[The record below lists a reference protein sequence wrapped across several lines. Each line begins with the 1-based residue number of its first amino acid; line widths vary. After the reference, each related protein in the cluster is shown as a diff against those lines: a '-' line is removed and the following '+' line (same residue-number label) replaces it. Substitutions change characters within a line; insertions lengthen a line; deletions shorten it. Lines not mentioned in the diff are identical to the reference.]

1 MKFRFL
7 ISILAASALAGAA
20 SAQTSNPGTKNF
32 KMIIDGG
39 ETPGVAG
46 FAIDFERN
54 ADIAYSPRRVV
65 APANAPRLTLNLTPK
80 GLNALSSWLNDAGN
94 GASVT
99 PKSIEIQ
106 SVDNEETLL
115 IDWRIDGAVPIAISQ
130 LSSGN
135 GNAPVVAVILQFEK
149 LTLVKAKSD

>member
-1 MKFRFL
+1 MKTRPAAIVFL
-7 ISILAASALAGAA
+7 ALVSAAAA

-39 ETPGVAG
+39 EAPGIAG

-54 ADIAYSPRRVV
+54 AEIAYSPRRVV

-99 PKSIEIQ
+99 AKSIEIQ
-106 SVDNEETLL
+106 SVDNEDTLL
-115 IDWRIDGAVPIAISQ
+115 IDWRIDGAVPVAISQ

>member
-1 MKFRFL
+1 MKIRPAAIVFL
-7 ISILAASALAGAA
+7 ALASAAAA
-20 SAQTSNPGTKNF
+20 SAQTSNPNPKNF
-32 KMIIDGG
+32 KMIVDGG

-65 APANAPRLTLNLTPK
+65 APANAPRLTINLTPK

-94 GASVT
+94 GTSVA

-106 SVDNEETLL
+106 SIDNEETLL
-115 IDWRIDGAVPIAISQ
+115 IDWRIDGAVPVAISQ

>member
-1 MKFRFL
+1 MKIRPAAIVFL
-7 ISILAASALAGAA
+7 ALASAAAA
-20 SAQTSNPGTKNF
+20 SAQTSNPNPKNF
-32 KMIIDGG
+32 KMIVDGG

-65 APANAPRLTLNLTPK
+65 APANAPRLTINLTPK

-94 GASVT
+94 GASVA
-99 PKSIEIQ
+99 PRSIEIQ

-115 IDWRIDGAVPIAISQ
+115 IDWRIDGAVPVAISQ

>member
-1 MKFRFL
+1 MKSRFL
-7 ISILAASALAGAA
+7 LLIVAASAIAGAV

-39 ETPGVAG
+39 EAPGIAG

-54 ADIAYSPRRVV
+54 AEIAYSPRRVV

-99 PKSIEIQ
+99 AKSIEIQ
-106 SVDNEETLL
+106 SVDNEDTLL
-115 IDWRIDGAVPIAISQ
+115 IDWRIDGAVPVAISQ

-135 GNAPVVAVILQFEK
+135 GNSPTVAVIVQFEK